1 MMPGLMQQMDM
12 KDLLRFAPQNLNDS
26 SSGEISC
33 KGQSLDYM
41 QWQAS
46 SQTVSIGYSGNFALN

>member
-33 KGQSLDYM
+33 KGQSLGYM
-41 QWQAS
+41 
-46 SQTVSIGYSGNFALN
+46 